1 MPNGIFHTILHV
13 RVFWPPSRPLGP
25 SYWHGSYWH
34 CLLYSASERRGGE
47 GPPPLVEV
55 NQAIL
60 AWSFLNQYPQCDERI
75 TLEVEYTVYI
85 VFRNPH
91 DPGKGSI

>member
-1 MPNGIFHTILHV
+1 
-13 RVFWPPSRPLGP
+13 
-25 SYWHGSYWH
+25 
-34 CLLYSASERRGGE
+34 
-47 GPPPLVEV
+47 V

>member
-1 MPNGIFHTILHV
+1 
-13 RVFWPPSRPLGP
+13 
-25 SYWHGSYWH
+25 
-34 CLLYSASERRGGE
+34 LLYSASERRGV
-47 GPPPLVEV
+47 PPPLGEV

>member
-1 MPNGIFHTILHV
+1 M
-13 RVFWPPSRPLGP
+13 GP
-25 SYWHGSYWH
+25 SYSGSYLH
-34 CLLYSASERRGGE
+34 CLLYSASERRGV
-47 GPPPLVEV
+47 PPLLGEV

-60 AWSFLNQYPQCDERI
+60 AWSFLNQYPHCDESI
-75 TLEVEYTVYI
+75 TLKLEYTVYI